1 MNWGG
6 CCHHCYHQD
15 RPYIWIVRWM
25 FDRICLD
32 SDDPLIGSSSRH
44 HVTVACSLH
53 PVNDITINH
62 KIYFILFRCNS
73 MTYPNIICNWLKTSE
88 WFNWRLWT
96 IIWIR
101 PCWWWRR
108 CCAIRVAIVWTTIA
122 VIIHVTWFTW
132 GKWTSVKEH
141 IFVWINLKKNVYC
154 KITLCVGC
162 QRNHWIGYLWSMSPS
177 MAQYHVDHSRHC
189 SKQLIG

>member
-1 MNWGG
+1 MINFRIVHRIETIFHCIVLVVLSLLWMSWGD
-6 CCHHCYHQD
+6 CCHHYYHQD
-15 RPYIWIVRWM
+15 RPCIWIVRWM

-62 KIYFILFRCNS
+62 KIYFISFRFNS

-101 PCWWWRR
+101 PCWRWRR

-122 VIIHVTWFTW
+122 VIVHVTWFTRSN
-132 GKWTSVKEH
+132 WTSVQEN
-141 IFVWINLKKNVYC
+141 IFVWINLFLKY
-154 KITLCVGC
+154 
-162 QRNHWIGYLWSMSPS
+162 RY
-177 MAQYHVDHSRHC
+177 D
-189 SKQLIG
+189 